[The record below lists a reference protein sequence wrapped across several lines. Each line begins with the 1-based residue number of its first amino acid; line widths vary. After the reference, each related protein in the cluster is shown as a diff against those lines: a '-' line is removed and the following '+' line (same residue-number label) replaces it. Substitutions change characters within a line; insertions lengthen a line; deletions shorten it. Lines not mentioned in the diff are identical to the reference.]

1 MSHEREARRD
11 ERDEAETAGVAPG
24 RRSLVA
30 SRYPALAQALGDR
43 REGGEPTIHDAAT
56 AAVENKGSGSAV
68 DSGVAAQVGAHLGTD
83 FSNVRVH
90 SDPLAQQATAAIGA
104 RAFAYGADVFLGAGE
119 SGGDVGLMAHELT
132 HVAQQ
137 GAAGQRAVQRQ
148 VQVGDADSPAEREA
162 DQVAAQVTS
171 GQGQPTSLLVDDGP
185 VQPGQMLKSQFI
197 ERLRAE
203 VTAAAD
209 AELGP
214 MYSAIGCP
222 QIEQYFGRYAG
233 QPASAGEALVRR
245 YAPATRTARTAAD
258 MIPAVVARVREGVRQ
273 WRDTGQAPPDV
284 AAMAPSATS
293 TGAAAGPAQAQA
305 LRAPGGGETLASLE
319 AELGPGQSLDGA
331 TASRM
336 SDALGIDVSA
346 ARIHTG
352 PVAARKAADAGAV
365 AFAVGANV
373 VMGAGAPGAGT
384 LEGDALLAHEL
395 AHTAQQAGAANDPAA
410 RRQPIGTEDAS
421 AEDHADAAAVGAVEH
436 LHGDTGVIQRLGGPE
451 HEGDAGQL
459 GGIAR
464 LWDGAKAA
472 ARAAS
477 AAVKSGISLARCSR
491 NERPSP
497 TGVHYERGAHP
508 SSNPTPSTWGMPG
521 VTQDESADHDEVLND
536 AAAMNGGGVF
546 VFYGHG
552 NSRAVQSD
560 DRRAVSATELGTALG
575 RDSDPPTVVVL
586 GACSTSGMISQSI
599 GAGVGVVVGFDDSVN
614 SVFLSGTLDAFMSD
628 LNAGRT
634 FAEAQRRANQSLAR
648 APMGI
653 GQMVIEYGTGYGSSM
668 TLEEARA
675 RGRAPRSL
683 DQ

>member
-273 WRDTGQAPPDV
+273 WRDTGQAPADV
-284 AAMAPSATS
+284 AAMAPAASS
-293 TGAAAGPAQAQA
+293 GAAAGPAQAQA

-346 ARIHTG
+346 ARIHAG
-352 PVAARKAADAGAV
+352 PVASRKAAEAGAL
-365 AFAVGANV
+365 AFAVGPNI

-384 LEGDALLAHEL
+384 IEGDALIAHEL
-395 AHTAQQAGAANDPAA
+395 AHTAQQAEAASDPVA
-410 RRQPIGTEDAS
+410 RRKPIGDES
-421 AEDHADAAAVGAVEH
+421 AAAEGNADEVAAGAVGQ
-436 LHGDTGVIQRLGGPE
+436 LHGGERGGLAQRLGSTFKTGLQLQRCPEGPRNQ
-451 HEGDAGQL
+451 ATVSNR
-459 GGIAR
+459 IT
-464 LWDGAKAA
+464 DGPYAWQSKYDVSLASGECRVA
-472 ARAAS
+472 LKVKLVPDSGVSATDVTSVQSRAS
-477 AAVKSGISLARCSR
+477 AAFTRIFDNKFNLTDTADGQVYALRTAVQFV
-491 NERPSP
+491 ERSEHHSIALHAGSNRSDAGNWSVGRPDETFAHELGHLLGLKDEYIDPAVGDRSSATSP
-497 TGVHYERGAHP
+497 GVH
-508 SSNPTPSTWGMPG
+508 T
-521 VTQDESADHDEVLND
+521 DHSIMGNYHGEGR
-536 AAAMNGGGVF
+536 AAAQVHQRHGQAMSTAIGG
-546 VFYGHG
+546 
-552 NSRAVQSD
+552 
-560 DRRAVSATELGTALG
+560 AT
-575 RDSDPPTVVVL
+575 
-586 GACSTSGMISQSI
+586 
-599 GAGVGVVVGFDDSVN
+599 
-614 SVFLSGTLDAFMSD
+614 
-628 LNAGRT
+628 GRT
-634 FAEAQRRANQSLAR
+634 FTIASR
-648 APMGI
+648 P
-653 GQMVIEYGTGYGSSM
+653 
-668 TLEEARA
+668 
-675 RGRAPRSL
+675 
-683 DQ
+683 